1 LTVLEHEVSRVA
13 RLPPVGRA
21 VLRALLVL
29 RVERSEIL
37 RLIEESEHVPLVEA
51 IVDIV
56 VLLDIFILGDRLCA
70 DDA

>member
-1 LTVLEHEVSRVA
+1 M
-13 RLPPVGRA
+13 
-21 VLRALLVL
+21 LRALLVL

-56 VLLDIFILGDRLCA
+56 VLLDIFILSDRLGA